1 MSLHQKT
8 IAVVASAALMLCP
21 GRACR
26 LGAQTQPAPAATAA
40 AAAEAPAPALLTAAE
55 LQTLIA
61 RIALYP
67 DDLVALV
74 LSAALNPLQIVQAAR
89 FQDQAKAKP
98 DAKPDPSWDG
108 SVISLLNYPTVLTM
122 MNDDLEWTKQLG
134 EAVVNQQK
142 DVLVAIQELRDK
154 AVDNGTIKSDDKV
167 VVETNDDDNV
177 IIRPAKKEVTYV
189 PTYDPVIL
197 TSPTYVATAPI
208 VYGDPYPSY
217 YYPYAP
223 YWSGFITG
231 AVFGAA
237 VDWDNWHSWGG
248 NDVDINIGEYQ
259 SQRFPISTRTISTTS
274 ISTAANSI
282 STSDSI
288 TNNVRENRGNR
299 LDLRE
304 NGGGRLGNLGGLAG
318 AGSQGCGWRIGSR
331 IQSSDV
337 RRDVQNQLKQRDG
350 GNFAGNRSRSRCKSC
365 RPIAISGKVQA
376 RATAT
381 SDRAQGQPPESMT
394 GPMQPS
400 RTALGKSRQAA
411 ASITVRGS
419 QAPSAIMA
427 LVGMLALSSQRGNA
441 SLGGGGGRPRAQD
454 GGGARV
460 QGGGQRARAVAA
472 PGCNAAAGQR
482 RRRSRWRRP
491 WPSLTCRS
499 HHHSF

>member
-1 MSLHQKT
+1 MSSERRIEESSMSLHQKT
-8 IAVVASAALMLCP
+8 IAVVASAALLICGP
-21 GRACR
+21 GMQAWT
-26 LGAQTQPAPAATAA
+26 QTQPAPAATEPAA
-40 AAAEAPAPALLTAAE
+40 PAPAAPAPALLTAVE
-55 LQTLIA
+55 LQTLTA

-122 MNDDLEWTKQLG
+122 MNDDLEWTQQLG

-154 AVDNGTIKSDDKV
+154 AVDNGTIKSSDKV
-167 VVETNDDDNV
+167 VVETNDDNNV
-177 IIRPAKKEVTYV
+177 IINPAKKEVTYV

-217 YYPYAP
+217 FYPYAP

-248 NDVDINIGEYQ
+248 NDVDIDIGEINRNDFHFDKNNINNLNFD
-259 SQRFPISTRTISTTS
+259 SSKFNFDR
-274 ISTAANSI
+274 
-282 STSDSI
+282 DSI

-304 NGGGRLGNLGGLAG
+304 NGGGNLGNLDGLAG
-318 AGSQGCGWRIGSR
+318 AGLAGAAGGALGSR

-350 GNFAGNRSRSRCKSC
+350 GNFAGNRPGQGAN
-365 RPIAISGKVQA
+365 RPANRDIGQGAGAANRNIGQGAGAANRPNRDRPNANRPDRPRPQPAGGRVDNRPRQPSTLGNYGPGRDA
-376 RATAT
+376 RA
-381 SDRAQGQPPESMT
+381 
-394 GPMQPS
+394 
-400 RTALGKSRQAA
+400 
-411 ASITVRGS
+411 
-419 QAPSAIMA
+419 
-427 LVGMLALSSQRGNA
+427 SSQRGNA
-441 SLGGGGGRPRAQD
+441 SLGGGGGR
-454 GGGARV
+454 ARV
-460 QGGGQRARAVAA
+460 QGGGGSRVQGGGGRPRFQS
-472 PGCNAAAGQR
+472 GGGGRGGGGRGR
-482 RRRSRWRRP
+482 R
-491 WPSLTCRS
+491 
-499 HHHSF
+499 

>member
-8 IAVVASAALMLCP
+8 IAVVASAALLMCGP
-21 GRACR
+21 GMQAWT
-26 LGAQTQPAPAATAA
+26 QTQTAPATTAPAAPATEPA
-40 AAAEAPAPALLTAAE
+40 APASTLLTAAE
-55 LQTLIA
+55 LQTLTA

-89 FQDQAKAKP
+89 FLDQAKAKP

-108 SVISLLNYPTVLTM
+108 SVISLLNYPTVLEM
-122 MNDDLEWTKQLG
+122 MNDDLDWTQQLG

-197 TSPTYVATAPI
+197 TSPTYVATSPI

-223 YWSGFITG
+223 YWPGFITG

-237 VDWDNWHSWGG
+237 IDWDNWHSWGG
-248 NDVDINIGEYQ
+248 NDVDIDIGEINRNDFHFDKDNINNLNFD
-259 SQRFPISTRTISTTS
+259 SSKFNFDR
-274 ISTAANSI
+274 
-282 STSDSI
+282 DSI

-299 LDLRE
+299 LDLRD
-304 NGGGRLGNLGGLAG
+304 GGQLGNLGGLAG
-318 AGSQGCGWRIGSR
+318 AGLAGAAGGAIGSR

-337 RRDVQNQLKQRDG
+337 RRDVQNQLRQRDG
-350 GNFAGNRSRSRCKSC
+350 GNFAGNRPGQDGNRLANRDIGQGAGAGNRNIGQGAGANRPNRDRPNANRPDRPRQKPAGRVDNRPRQPGALGNYGPSRD
-365 RPIAISGKVQA
+365 A
-376 RATAT
+376 RA
-381 SDRAQGQPPESMT
+381 
-394 GPMQPS
+394 
-400 RTALGKSRQAA
+400 
-411 ASITVRGS
+411 
-419 QAPSAIMA
+419 
-427 LVGMLALSSQRGNA
+427 SSNRGNA
-441 SLGGGGGRPRAQD
+441 SLGGGGGR
-454 GGGARV
+454 ARV
-460 QGGGQRARAVAA
+460 QGGGGQRIQGGGGQRIQGGGGRARVQGGGG
-472 PGCNAAAGQR
+472 PRFQGGGRGRGGGGRGGGGRGR
-482 RRRSRWRRP
+482 R
-491 WPSLTCRS
+491 
-499 HHHSF
+499 

>member
-8 IAVVASAALMLCP
+8 IAVVASAALLMCGP
-21 GRACR
+21 GMQAWT
-26 LGAQTQPAPAATAA
+26 QTQPAPAAIAPAA
-40 AAAEAPAPALLTAAE
+40 PVAPAPALLTAAE
-55 LQTLIA
+55 LQTLTA

-122 MNDDLEWTKQLG
+122 MNDDLEWTQQLG
-134 EAVVNQQK
+134 EAVVSQQK

-154 AVDNGTIKSDDKV
+154 AVDNGTIKSNDKV
-167 VVETNDDDNV
+167 VVETNNDNNV

-197 TSPTYVATAPI
+197 TSPTYVATTPI

-248 NDVDINIGEYQ
+248 NDVDIDIGEINRNDFHFDKNNINNLNFD
-259 SQRFPISTRTISTTS
+259 SSKFNFDR
-274 ISTAANSI
+274 
-282 STSDSI
+282 DSI

-304 NGGGRLGNLGGLAG
+304 NGGGNLGNLGGLAG
-318 AGSQGCGWRIGSR
+318 AGLAGAAGGALGSR

-350 GNFAGNRSRSRCKSC
+350 GNFADNRPGQGANRPANRDIGQGAGAGNRNIGQGAGNRNIGQGAGAAN
-365 RPIAISGKVQA
+365 RPNANRPDRPRQQPAGGRVDNRPRQPSALGNYGSGRDA
-376 RATAT
+376 RA
-381 SDRAQGQPPESMT
+381 
-394 GPMQPS
+394 
-400 RTALGKSRQAA
+400 
-411 ASITVRGS
+411 
-419 QAPSAIMA
+419 
-427 LVGMLALSSQRGNA
+427 SSQRGNA
-441 SLGGGGGRPRAQD
+441 SLGGGGGRPRAQG

-460 QGGGQRARAVAA
+460 QGGGQRARGGGGPRV
-472 PGCNAAAGQR
+472 QR
-482 RRRSRWRRP
+482 GGGGRGGGGRGGGGRGRR
-491 WPSLTCRS
+491 
-499 HHHSF
+499 

>member
-8 IAVVASAALMLCP
+8 IAVVASAALLMCGP
-21 GRACR
+21 GMQAWT
-26 LGAQTQPAPAATAA
+26 QTQPAPAATAPA
-40 AAAEAPAPALLTAAE
+40 APVAPAPALLTAAE
-55 LQTLIA
+55 LQTLTA

-122 MNDDLEWTKQLG
+122 MNDDLEWTQQLG

-142 DVLVAIQELRDK
+142 DLLVAIQELRDK
-154 AVDNGTIKSDDKV
+154 AVDNGTIKSNDKV
-167 VVETNDDDNV
+167 VVETNNDNNV

-248 NDVDINIGEYQ
+248 NDVDIDIGEINRNDFHFDKNNINNLNFD
-259 SQRFPISTRTISTTS
+259 SSKFNFDR
-274 ISTAANSI
+274 
-282 STSDSI
+282 DSI

-304 NGGGRLGNLGGLAG
+304 NGGGNLGNLGGLAG
-318 AGSQGCGWRIGSR
+318 AGLAGAAGGALGSR

-350 GNFAGNRSRSRCKSC
+350 GNFAGNRPGQGANRPANRDIGQGAGAGNRNIGQGAAANRPNRDRPNASRPD
-365 RPIAISGKVQA
+365 RPRQQPAGGRVDNRPRQPSSLGNYGSGRDA
-376 RATAT
+376 RA
-381 SDRAQGQPPESMT
+381 
-394 GPMQPS
+394 
-400 RTALGKSRQAA
+400 
-411 ASITVRGS
+411 
-419 QAPSAIMA
+419 
-427 LVGMLALSSQRGNA
+427 SSQRGNA
-441 SLGGGGGRPRAQD
+441 SLGGGGGRPRAQA

-460 QGGGQRARAVAA
+460 QGGGQRARGGGGPRV
-472 PGCNAAAGQR
+472 QR
-482 RRRSRWRRP
+482 GGGGRGGGGRGGGGRGRR
-491 WPSLTCRS
+491 
-499 HHHSF
+499 